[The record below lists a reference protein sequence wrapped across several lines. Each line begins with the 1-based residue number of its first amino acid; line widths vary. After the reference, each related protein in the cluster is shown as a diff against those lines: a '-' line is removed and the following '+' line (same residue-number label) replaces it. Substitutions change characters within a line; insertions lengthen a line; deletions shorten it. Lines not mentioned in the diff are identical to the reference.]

1 MLQTTHPL
9 MHQAP
14 TTTMAFLHVKE
25 DVDHDNDDDDD
36 DDDGGEWVNDND
48 DDLNNYCDD
57 AKYA

>member
-1 MLQTTHPL
+1 

-36 DDDGGEWVNDND
+36 DDGFEWVNDND

-57 AKYA
+57 AW

>member
-36 DDDGGEWVNDND
+36 DGGEWGNDND

-57 AKYA
+57 AI